1 MSVKLM
7 STRSRFVRSSMV
19 FSTFVPKQESI
30 RHVLFVHVPLPVRH
44 CFAPPLPLNVGGPL
58 EQSSARCSALEFQNE
73 TKMSRECVVSTRPPG
88 EVVARVQTQG

>member
-7 STRSRFVRSSMV
+7 STRSRFVRSSMGI
-19 FSTFVPKQESI
+19 FHFCAQAEEASGILLTA
-30 RHVLFVHVPLPVRH
+30 LYMYH

-73 TKMSRECVVSTRPPG
+73 TKMSRECVVKNG
-88 EVVARVQTQG
+88 